1 MNFKSKLYLIRHAES
16 LANTRGIYQGQT
28 YDTGLSP
35 LGRLQA
41 QALASRFAGEK
52 FDHVFASPLKRTNQ
66 TAAFFSDS
74 CNVDPELLETNH
86 GAWEGL
92 HKSEVAIRWSD
103 LYIRWQTAPADV
115 VFPGG
120 EAYQDTAAR
129 AVNWFNRI
137 AKMSGTVA
145 AVTHINIIQAII
157 AHILGLDPN
166 SIQNYPIQPTGVTLI
181 ESRSPARIVYL
192 NDFSHLKALKS
203 DLTVHAL

>member
-1 MNFKSKLYLIRHAES
+1 MPNPSQILGGFTRVRHT
-16 LANTRGIYQGQT
+16 TRAC
-28 YDTGLSP
+28 L
-35 LGRLQA
+35 LWA
-41 QALASRFAGEK
+41 ASRRRPWPAGLPGEN
-52 FDHVFASPLKRTNQ
+52 LT
-66 TAAFFSDS
+66 TFFSDS

-145 AVTHINIIQAII
+145 AVTHLNIIQAII

-166 SIQNYPIQPTGVTLI
+166 SIQNYPIHPTGVTLI
-181 ESRSPARIVYL
+181 EYRSPP
-192 NDFSHLKALKS
+192 
-203 DLTVHAL
+203 